1 MVLKTPPRISTS
13 TYSFTRNVLGHP
25 ASRGP
30 VIVIYGSGSPI
41 AVVTQLA
48 GLVEV
53 VVDHEVGVAVS
64 RVYPDAVALLVA
76 SSPTPDRVPLDVVV
90 IAITIDKNAVV
101 CVVAI
106 LGIAHYRVETD
117 GIVVAITDTDAM
129 PTVALAAV
137 TGDGIVVARG
147 VQ

>member
-1 MVLKTPPRISTS
+1 M
-13 TYSFTRNVLGHP
+13 
-25 ASRGP
+25 
-30 VIVIYGSGSPI
+30 IYGSGSPI